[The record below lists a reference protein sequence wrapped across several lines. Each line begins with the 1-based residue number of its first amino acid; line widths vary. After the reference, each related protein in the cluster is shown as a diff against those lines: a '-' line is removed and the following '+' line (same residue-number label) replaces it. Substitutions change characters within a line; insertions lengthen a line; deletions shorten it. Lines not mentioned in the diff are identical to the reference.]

1 MRRISVIK
9 QDNQCLIII
18 IILLQLLPFFQ
29 STSALR
35 VLRSANVI
43 LSEDTR
49 HSGKLLQYYDIK
61 TPLVSFEFLFVIFIL
76 I

>member
-1 MRRISVIK
+1 MPY
-9 QDNQCLIII
+9 
-18 IILLQLLPFFQ
+18 ILLFINFLQ
-29 STSALR
+29 SISALR

-61 TPLVSFEFLFVIFIL
+61 TPLVSFGVLFLSFLYRFDSFLFLLLSTRI
-76 I
+76 